1 MIVPLSNTF
10 VRNFKRLKY
19 EGLEEKKGKKSLGL
33 QYECSQRKIKF

>member
-19 EGLEEKKGKKSLGL
+19 EGLKEKKGKMSLGL
-33 QYECSQRKIKF
+33 QMNVLKEKIKF